1 MNAYSDWSARVATQ
15 YGRKQGWLKSRLHS
29 LFYGAGAFRNYQRIE
44 WDRVKR
50 VVFVCSGNICR
61 SPYCEAR
68 ARAAGLNASSFGLAA
83 DPGKSANEVATEIAR
98 KRRLD
103 VSAHRT
109 RTATEYKPA
118 GEDLLVAMEPE
129 QARRLERLTAGS
141 GAQVTLLGLWIANPR
156 PFLQDPYGLSR
167 EYFETCFTIL
177 DEGVQ
182 RIAMNIQSAD
192 GK

>member
-1 MNAYSDWSARVATQ
+1 MNAYSAWSGRVATQ
-15 YGRKQGWLKSRLHS
+15 YGRKQGWVKSRLHS
-29 LFYGAGAFRNYQRIE
+29 LFYGAGAFRDYQRIE
-44 WDRVKR
+44 WERVKR

-83 DPGKSANEVATEIAR
+83 SPGKPANEVATEIAR
-98 KRRLD
+98 RRRLD
-103 VSAHRT
+103 LNGHRT
-109 RTATEYKPA
+109 RTAAEYKPA
-118 GEDLLVAMEPE
+118 AEDLLVAMEPE
-129 QARRLERLTAGS
+129 QGRAAQHLSAAS
-141 GAQVTLLGLWIANPR
+141 GAQVTLLGLWVKKPR

-192 GK
+192 GN